1 MNIIKRVFSVNSMVK
16 SEYLRGDLPKS
27 KDAYSELLKIAVPS
41 IVEMVFVSLISSV
54 DIIMVSRL
62 GFEAIAAVGL
72 AGQPNMIML
81 SMFLALNVG
90 VTAIVARRKGEN
102 LPDAANLTL
111 RNALMLILGFSFVVM
126 ALTLIFSRRLM
137 LVAGAQPDTIGMAD
151 DYFRIIVYFLPV
163 NALTMCIN
171 AAQRGV
177 GNTRITMIS
186 NIAANVV
193 NVFFDYCLIYG
204 NLGFPKLGVA
214 GDAWASGIGFCV
226 ALILSSAALFR
237 RTSENFFLHISL
249 KDDWR
254 LNKNTVKSILK
265 VGGNSVIE
273 QIGQRIGFFIYAVV
287 VANLGTAVFAA
298 HQVAMQFLGFSF
310 NFGNGLAVAG
320 TSLVGQM
327 LGQKRPDLAAVYGKC
342 AQRLSLVMSLALA
355 SCIVAFRSPLVSIF
369 LAKSDPANA
378 VPFAVALELMLVVA
392 VFQPPQTSSVVVS
405 GCLRG
410 AGDNFYVAIVMIIC
424 VTFIRPVF
432 SVLAV
437 YVFHFGIIG
446 AWCAALIDMCI
457 RLGLVYYRFSGSK
470 WHYKKV

>member
-1 MNIIKRVFSVNSMVK
+1 MGSMVK
-16 SEYLRGDLPKS
+16 PEHVRGELPKT
-27 KDAYSELLKIAVPS
+27 KDAYSDLLKIAVPS
-41 IVEMVFVSLISSV
+41 IVEMVFVSLIGSV

-102 LPDAANLTL
+102 RPDAANLTL
-111 RNALMLILGFSFVVM
+111 RNALVLVLGLSFVVM
-126 ALTLIFSRRLM
+126 ALTLLFSRRLM
-137 LVAGAQPDTIGMAD
+137 LIAGAQADTIQMAD

-177 GNTRITMIS
+177 GNTRITMVA
-186 NIAANVV
+186 NIAANVA
-193 NVFFDYCLIYG
+193 NVFFDYCFIYG

-226 ALILSSAALFR
+226 GFFISAFALIRGNAD
-237 RTSENFFLHISL
+237 NFFLHISIR
-249 KDDWR
+249 DNWR
-254 LNKNTVKSILK
+254 LNKNTIKSILR

-273 QIGQRIGFFIYAVV
+273 QIGQRIGFFIYAVI
-287 VANLGTAVFAA
+287 VAKLGTAVFAA

-327 LGQKRPDLAAVYGKC
+327 LGRKRTDLATVYGKC
-342 AQRLSLVMSLALA
+342 AQRLSLIMSLTLA
-355 SCIVAFRSPLVSIF
+355 CCIVAFRAPLISIF
-369 LAKSDPANA
+369 LVKSDPANA
-378 VPFAVALELMLVVA
+378 VAFGTAVNLMLIVAL
-392 VFQPPQTSSVVVS
+392 FQPPQTSSVVVS

-432 SVLAV
+432 SIVAV
-437 YVFHFGIIG
+437 YVFGLGVMG
-446 AWCAALIDMCI
+446 AWCAALIDMCL

-470 WHYKKV
+470 WHFKKV